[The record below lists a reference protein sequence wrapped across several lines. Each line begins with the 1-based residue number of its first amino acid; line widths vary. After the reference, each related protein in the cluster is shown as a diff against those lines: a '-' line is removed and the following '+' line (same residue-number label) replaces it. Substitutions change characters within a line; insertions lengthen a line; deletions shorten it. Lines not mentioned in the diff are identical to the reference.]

1 MKLYRL
7 AKDAPKPGPTPGMKI
22 KNSKQIFL
30 IFLSVAVKISKE
42 KKKKIDMVENKRMV

>member
-22 KNSKQIFL
+22 KKFETNIFNF
-30 IFLSVAVKISKE
+30 FLGGRKTSKE
-42 KKKKIDMVENKRMV
+42 KKKKIGMVETKRMV